1 MNAPASEQEAKRL
14 AALARYRVLDTQA
27 EQTYDDIVKAASF
40 VCGTPIALVSLIDD
54 RRQWFKA
61 RVGLDASETPREQ
74 AFCAHTIAQ
83 MRTMVVEDATRDSR
97 FAQNPLV
104 TGEPKI
110 RFYAG
115 APLITPDGF
124 GLGSLC
130 VIDRQARQLDS
141 SQIEILE
148 ALARVVVNSLELR
161 LISRELADQLS
172 QVRTLTGLLP
182 ICIRCKNIRN
192 DTGYWQRV
200 ETYVREHSEARFTME
215 LCPTCSEK
223 FLPRGS
229 EGATDQAA
237 SS

>member
-1 MNAPASEQEAKRL
+1 MSAPVSEQEEKRL

-40 VCGTPIALVSLIDD
+40 VCGTPIALVSLIDE

-61 RVGLDASETPREQ
+61 RVGLETSETPREQ
-74 AFCAHTIAQ
+74 AFCAHTVAQ
-83 MRTMVVEDATRDSR
+83 MSTMVVEDATRDSR
-97 FAQNPLV
+97 FAANPLV

-115 APLITPDGF
+115 APLITPDGY

-141 SQIEILE
+141 KQIEILE

-172 QVRTLTGLLP
+172 QIRTLTGLLP

-200 ETYVREHSEARFTME
+200 ETYVREHTEARFTME

-223 FLPRGS
+223 FLPRGN
-229 EGATDQAA
+229 EGPAEPPA
-237 SS
+237 SA